1 MPNLLELLQPPNPAV
16 GQETE
21 GQKVPTSED
30 SIAASS
36 FLIALLEKQPKYTSL
51 IIIYIHSHRACN
63 NSVILALLIFSWFAC

>member
-1 MPNLLELLQPPNPAV
+1 MPNLLVLLHPPNPAV
-16 GQETE
+16 GQET

-63 NSVILALLIFSWFAC
+63 DSVILAVRIFSWFAC